1 MNKLAVFVEGYTELV
16 FIAKLIKE
24 IAGEDHVI
32 IERRQI
38 RGGASCRRTMKRMD
52 VTKPETGQEYFVM
65 IYDCAGDELVNSCI
79 REQHENLTKSGYSK
93 IIGLRDVR
101 PNFTHADIPK
111 LERYL
116 LFRIKTS
123 LIPVEFILAI
133 MEIEAWFLAE
143 STHFQ
148 KIDPAITVEAIKE
161 TLRFDPDNDD
171 MEQRLT
177 PADDLNECYGIGGK
191 SYSKGQVET
200 TVNALDFAEV
210 YVKFPE
216 KFKYFKRMVGSIE
229 EFLA

>member
-16 FIAKLIKE
+16 FIAKLIEE
-24 IAGEDHVI
+24 IAGENNVI
-32 IERRQI
+32 IEKRQP
-38 RGGASCRRTMKRMD
+38 RGGGRYKRTMKRIEA
-52 VTKPETGQEYFVM
+52 TKPDTGQKYFVM
-65 IYDCAGDELVNSCI
+65 ILDCGGDELVKSRI
-79 REQHENLTKSGYSK
+79 REEHENLTKSGYSK

-101 PNFTHADIPK
+101 PKFTHAEIPK
-111 LERYL
+111 LEINLPLY
-116 LFRIKTS
+116 IKTS

-148 KIDPAITVEAIKE
+148 KIDPAITVEAIKKA
-161 TLRFDPDNDD
+161 LKFDPQNDD

-177 PADDLNECYGIGGK
+177 PADDLNNCYAIGGK
-191 SYSKGQVET
+191 SYIKGQVET
-200 TVNALDFAEV
+200 IVKALDFAEV
-210 YVKFPE
+210 YIKFPG